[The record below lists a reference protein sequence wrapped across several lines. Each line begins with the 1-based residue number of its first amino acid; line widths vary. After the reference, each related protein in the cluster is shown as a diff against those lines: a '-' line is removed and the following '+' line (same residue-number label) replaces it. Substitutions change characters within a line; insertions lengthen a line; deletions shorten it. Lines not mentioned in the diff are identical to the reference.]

1 VVWQWQRDRGRRRRA
16 SPTAVGPAA
25 AAPAPVGAPEPG
37 SPGPTQV
44 QVEAPVSG
52 PWADPDFAAGLRP
65 IPSGAAGAPSPWPA
79 VDVLGVG
86 PHGRPVEVLL
96 DECDGY
102 VLLAFL
108 TTRCPGCA
116 EFWREM
122 VADGPSGLPAGVAR
136 VIVTRGPGT
145 ASPDEVSGLVAGGV
159 GAPVVMSDQTWAD
172 YRVHGYPFFV
182 LVEVGPRAVIGET
195 VGFGWSDIT
204 SMVANALP

>member
-1 VVWQWQRDRGRRRRA
+1 MVWQWQRDRGRRRRA
-16 SPTAVGPAA
+16 SRTAVGATA
-25 AAPAPVGAPEPG
+25 GSPAPVDGPDSQAPGQP
-37 SPGPTQV
+37 
-44 QVEAPVSG
+44 APVTG
-52 PWADPDFAAGLRP
+52 PWADPDFVAGLRP
-65 IPSGAAGAPSPWPA
+65 ILSGTPGTASPWPA

-108 TTRCPGCA
+108 ATRCPGCE

-122 VADGPSGLPAGVAR
+122 GGTGPAGLPAGVTR

-145 ASPDEVSGLVAGGV
+145 VSSDEVRGLAAGGD
-159 GAPVVMSDQTWAD
+159 GAPVVMSDQAWSD

-182 LVEVGPRAVIGET
+182 LVEVGSRTVIGET
-195 VGFGWSDIT
+195 VGFGWSDVT
-204 SMVANALP
+204 SMVAQAVR